1 MDMTVALG
9 LETVQVSTN
18 MANLRNSSMSQ
29 IPIVVFGCQSWGKF
43 ALQEAHPMLQ
53 RRSGSAGAVLG
64 NQLVLLGG
72 NDGSQ
77 VRRLGDDPS
86 ASGGFQDQ

>member
-1 MDMTVALG
+1 
-9 LETVQVSTN
+9 
-18 MANLRNSSMSQ
+18 
-29 IPIVVFGCQSWGKF
+29 
-43 ALQEAHPMLQ
+43 MLQ

-77 VRRLGDDPS
+77 VRLRDDPS

>member
-1 MDMTVALG
+1 
-9 LETVQVSTN
+9 
-18 MANLRNSSMSQ
+18 
-29 IPIVVFGCQSWGKF
+29 
-43 ALQEAHPMLQ
+43 MLQ